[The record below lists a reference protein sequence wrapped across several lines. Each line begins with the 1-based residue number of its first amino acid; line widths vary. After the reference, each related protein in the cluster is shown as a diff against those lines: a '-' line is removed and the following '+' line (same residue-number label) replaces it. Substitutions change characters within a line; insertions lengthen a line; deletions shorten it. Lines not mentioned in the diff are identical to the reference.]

1 MNRGIAEQ
9 IVFVPE
15 LGFRPAD
22 TRVLPEPA
30 AATLAGTTV
39 TILAVAAGPGQTDVV
54 VEWAPPE
61 LPEGP
66 DNWVLWIDRSGVH
79 QRPPPELDTLLV
91 VGSKHHAPNRI
102 EHRFRSGSGYDL
114 RELTFP
120 PLGGG
125 VEGAELRVVRADQEW
140 RVPFTLAPSD
150 FRGAAALCAMDHEGI
165 SLRATA
171 VARRGNRIVIDVDGR
186 TGDPRAHVSTLGRDG
201 GPGAFPARLTK
212 TPPRKPAFP
221 VVLEDGQ
228 GRQSP
233 ELSRMRHISRTPD
246 LTSVD
251 NWPLRISSIFEW
263 PDEIPASLRLRVP
276 CVVIGERAEAVVVDL
291 RALPAEIQLGGHR
304 LRVLRA
310 EPSPE
315 DPPRTRIVFQ
325 AFEPAGARHFLGPG
339 SLIARGMPAD
349 LSKRGEP
356 DEQQLVWIDTIVPD
370 EPIVT
375 LRGAVVRI
383 DGPWILPIPLS

>member
-1 MNRGIAEQ
+1 MNRGITERL
-9 IVFVPE
+9 VFVPE

-22 TRVLPEPA
+22 TRVLLEPA
-30 AATLAGTTV
+30 AATLPGTTV
-39 TILAVAAGPGQTDVV
+39 TILAVAAGPQQTDVV

-66 DNWVLWIDRSGVH
+66 DNWVLRIDRSGVH
-79 QRPPPELDTLLV
+79 QRPPAELDTSLV
-91 VGSKHHAPNRI
+91 VGSEHHAPNRI

-120 PLGGG
+120 PLRGG

-140 RVPFTLAPSD
+140 RVPFSLAPSD
-150 FRGAAALCAMDHEGI
+150 FRGAAALSAVDHDGI
-165 SLRATA
+165 SVRATA
-171 VARRGNRIVIDVDGR
+171 VARRGNRIVVDVEAR
-186 TGDPRAHVSTLGRDG
+186 TEGPRAYVSTLGRDG

-228 GRQSP
+228 GRQSQ
-233 ELSRMRHISRTPD
+233 ELSRIRHISRTPD
-246 LTSVD
+246 LASAD
-251 NWPLRISSIFEW
+251 NWPLRITSIFEW
-263 PDEIPASLRLRVP
+263 PHEISASLRVRVP
-276 CVVIGERAEAVVVDL
+276 CVVIGEQAEAVVVDL
-291 RALPAEIQLGGHR
+291 RALPAEIQLGSHR

-310 EPSPE
+310 EPSPI
-315 DPPRTRIVFQ
+315 DPPRTRIVIQ
-325 AFEPAGARHFLGPG
+325 TLEPVRPRHLLGPG

-375 LRGAVVRI
+375 LSGAVVRI
-383 DGPWILPIPLS
+383 DGPWILPIPVS